1 MKSVKPGRGP
11 SFLGGVVC
19 LFMALF
25 GVLWTVAAF
34 SIDAGLSGVIFSLFG
49 IIFVGIAVVNAIY
62 NFKNAT
68 GKNRYSEFDI
78 TDGDEEPDPLNE
90 RFGSRSA
97 SKPTESKDDKKT
109 KNKFC
114 PYCGAEVGGD
124 YTFCNSCGK
133 KLP

>member
-1 MKSVKPGRGP
+1 
-11 SFLGGVVC
+11 
-19 LFMALF
+19 MALF

-49 IIFVGIAVVNAIY
+49 IIFVGFAVVNAIY

>member
-11 SFLGGVVC
+11 SFLGCVVC

-49 IIFVGIAVVNAIY
+49 IIFVGFAVVNAIY

-78 TDGDEEPDPLNE
+78 TDGDEEPVLLFE